1 MATGRGKGTAGLEGK
16 QSPSSLGL
24 LLPWASSGTS
34 SPTQLLLLLATL
46 SATLSLLPVFIHSLE
61 GVPGRLSLPQD
72 RQLWQLS
79 PPQVRGQRHS
89 STSDLHTP
97 TAATGRAQL
106 QREGKQSPAWGVA
119 AELQSCREEHL
130 TTAFR
135 RDKGPGATVLGQR
148 EGRELLTA
156 WPWTLLCFPA
166 FRRLQQQLLP
176 APSPLSAPRL
186 RTHCHGQ
193 KSLLPYLLAKWEQ
206 GGRAIPSSSQE
217 RGGQAWLGAGA
228 PGNGGERSRTPR

>member
-1 MATGRGKGTAGLEGK
+1 MICLSGSAHHQHSLHSHPGATAVPMATGRGRGTAGPEGK

-46 SATLSLLPVFIHSLE
+46 STTLSLLPVFIHSLE

-135 RDKGPGATVLGQR
+135 RDKGPGAAVLGRR

-166 FRRLQQQLLP
+166 FHQLQQQLLP
-176 APSPLSAPRL
+176 A
-186 RTHCHGQ
+186 
-193 KSLLPYLLAKWEQ
+193 
-206 GGRAIPSSSQE
+206 SQ
-217 RGGQAWLGAGA
+217 
-228 PGNGGERSRTPR
+228 SH